1 MHALAIA
8 LSGKRRAHLRTHS
21 VNFPLRLTSFS
32 RNDTLCAN
40 VFTDVSVVAFAV
52 ELGIGHN
59 GSNAVACN
67 HFIEQRS
74 QGGAVVNRSLMSLLR
89 EDQAQARINS
99 QEPFDPVT
107 PRHRSTAMLLT
118 PTNEKHANGSR
129 SQPRSIYRHGAF
141 SIVRRRLAALK
152 AAHHLGQNLG
162 DHSLLYPQHNTKQ
175 RAVIAHRL
183 QFQRS
188 PQLTMLG
195 QTNFCC
201 AKRPVLVT
209 HQTQNR
215 QQLRLSETLR
225 RKTMT
230 VSRHNF
236 PAHSQRH
243 TGKRHKSNF
252 AHALPIYT
260 YLQLVQVPFLQ
271 SHIS

>member
-1 MHALAIA
+1 MHALAIT
-8 LSGKRRAHLRTHS
+8 LGWESYAHLRTHP
-21 VNFPLRLTSFS
+21 VKFPARLTSLS

-40 VFTDVSVVAFAV
+40 LLADVPVVALAV
-52 ELGIGHN
+52 KLRIGHN
-59 GSNAVACN
+59 GSNAVAWN
-67 HFIEQRS
+67 LFIEQRS
-74 QGGAVVNRSLMSLLR
+74 QGGAVINGSLMSLLR

-118 PTNEKHANGSR
+118 PTNEKRANGSR

-141 SIVRRRLAALK
+141 SVARGRLAALK
-152 AAHHLGQNLG
+152 TAHHFGQNLG
-162 DHSLLYPQHNTKQ
+162 DHFLLYPQHKTKQ
-175 RAVIAHRL
+175 RAVIGHRL

-215 QQLRLSETLR
+215 QQLRLIETLR

-236 PAHSQRH
+236 PAHFQRH

-252 AHALPIYT
+252 AHALLIYT
-260 YLQLVQVPFLQ
+260 QLQIVQVPFQQ
-271 SHIS
+271 SHDM